1 MKKMFLK
8 NIFLILLCF
17 CFAML
22 SACSSRPTNAAYLP
36 HLQNQQAEKKSENQ
50 TDRQAVQG
58 TVLQNSAGK
67 TVNPAEAK
75 IRPSLERQTV
85 FLESRKPLNAY
96 TGFIYQELIAP
107 VSNALLENNFV
118 VTSEREKADLVVLL
132 DFGSEG
138 IKKIS
143 KMICTPHYENVYYPD
158 YSYYKSGFHS
168 RYKYDYYVDLG
179 SETIQTGTDCYPREY
194 NVYPHTLKVSA
205 YEHGENSGQLGM
217 KLWEVELVYQSL
229 HNEYRQNI
237 KVLTSR
243 LSRQL
248 RDVTVW
254 NNSVRI
260 EFDNIR

>member
-8 NIFLILLCF
+8 NIFLILFCF
-17 CFAML
+17 CFAVL
-22 SACSSRPTNAAYLP
+22 SACSSRPTNVAYLP

-58 TVLQNSAGK
+58 IGQKNYAGQTDNSAQTK
-67 TVNPAEAK
+67 ARIA
-75 IRPSLERQTV
+75 PSRQTV
-85 FLESRKPLNAY
+85 FLEPRKPLNEY

-107 VSNALLENNFV
+107 VSNALLENNFT
-118 VTSEREKADLVVLL
+118 VTSDREKADLIVLL

-158 YSYYKSGFHS
+158 YSYYRSGFHS
-168 RYKYDYYVDLG
+168 NYEYDYYYDLG
-179 SETIQTGTDCYPREY
+179 GETIQTGTDCYPKEY

-205 YEHGENSGQLGM
+205 YERGENSEQPGT

-237 KVLTSR
+237 KTLTSR